1 MCTTCGCGV
10 PGKHSA
16 HHHHDHGH
24 HDHGHSHDHG
34 HDHDHGHTHGHGHG
48 HDHYHDADGRV
59 VMVDATADGPDERRI
74 AVAQALLAKNDRL
87 AAGNRA
93 FLESH
98 GVIALNLVSS
108 PGAGKTSLLVRTLG
122 DLGGRLEMAVV
133 EGDQA
138 TDLDARRIRATGAP
152 AVQVNT
158 GPGCHLDAAM
168 VGDALDQL
176 DLHKLD
182 LLFIENVGNLV
193 CPAAFDL
200 GEVAKVVLVSVTEGD
215 DKPLKYPDMFAAA
228 TLMVV
233 TKTDLLPHVP
243 ASLDRLVANA
253 RAVNPAIVS
262 VAVSA
267 ETGAGLDDW
276 YQWIEDRRPAANP
289 PAPAGHVVHA

>member
-10 PGKHSA
+10 PGKHHA
-16 HHHHDHGH
+16 HQHDHDH
-24 HDHGHSHDHG
+24 AHGHSHNHGHDHG
-34 HDHDHGHTHGHGHG
+34 HDHDHGHAA
-48 HDHYHDADGRV
+48 DHYHDADGRV
-59 VMVDATADGPDERRI
+59 VMTDPSGGAQEDRRV
-74 AVAQALLAKNDRL
+74 AVEQALLAKNDRL

-93 FLESH
+93 FLQSH

-108 PGAGKTSLLVRTLG
+108 PGAGKTSLLVRTLK
-122 DLGGRLEMAVV
+122 DLGGQIAMAVI

-168 VGDALDQL
+168 VGDALDQFDL
-176 DLHKLD
+176 DKLD

-253 RAVNPAIVS
+253 RAVNPAIQCVS
-262 VAVSA
+262 VSA

-276 YQWIEDRRPAANP
+276 YRWIEDRRPAA
-289 PAPAGHVVHA
+289 AQAVPAGHAVHA